1 MIIHARAPVRLDF
14 AGGWTDVAPF
24 ATEERGAVVN
34 AAIDLHAEVRI
45 ELGGDGYRLESTE
58 LGQVVEA
65 RDPSELEKDGRLD
78 LIKAAVRMYAPGP
91 CRVTTRSEAPPG
103 SGLGSS
109 GAMDV
114 ALVAAFEAAA
124 GRSPGAAEL
133 AERAWELEAV
143 EARLPGG
150 KQDQYGAAFGGWNAL
165 AFDGRAGDHEA
176 SRWVG
181 STAVRR
187 AVELP
192 AGFAEHLADRIL
204 VCYTGR
210 SRISGDTIARVMTR
224 FVLRDPVVTATLHE
238 LATVADEM
246 ARALEA
252 GDPGAIGT
260 LLGRNWALQ
269 QRLDAGMRTPEMA
282 ALEAAMLRAGALGGK
297 AAGAGAG
304 GTMFFL
310 FDRPASL
317 AAGAA
322 RAAGATVLPLR
333 WAAEGVKVW

>member
-1 MIIHARAPVRLDF
+1 MIVHARAPVRLDF

-24 ATEERGAVVN
+24 ASEERGVVVN
-34 AAIDLHAEVRI
+34 AAIDLHASVTL
-45 ELGGDGYRLESTE
+45 ELGGTGYRLESTE

-65 RDPSELEKDGRLD
+65 REAAELEKDGRLD
-78 LIKAAVRMYAPGP
+78 LIKAAIRMYDPGP

-114 ALVAAFEAAA
+114 ALVAAFEAAV
-124 GRSPGAAEL
+124 GRTPARAEI

-165 AFDGRAGDHEA
+165 EFGTHPRAGEP

-181 STAVRR
+181 GDGTRR
-187 AVELP
+187 PLEVP
-192 AGFAEHLADRIL
+192 AGLPDRLAEQLL

-210 SRISGDTIARVMTR
+210 SRVSGDTIARVMTR
-224 FVLRDPVVTATLHE
+224 FVLRDPVVTASLEE
-238 LATVADEM
+238 LAIVADAM
-246 ARALEA
+246 AAALEA
-252 GDPGAIGT
+252 GDLAAVGT
-260 LLGRNWALQ
+260 LLSRNWALQ
-269 QRLDAGMRTPEMA
+269 QRLDDGIRTPEMA
-282 ALEAAMLRAGALGGK
+282 ALERAMVRAGALGGK

-333 WAAEGVKVW
+333 WAAEGVQVW